1 MILTEYESIYSCW
14 KAERNRVKKL
24 NPRCYRD
31 GGRIINEMGKFGAQ
45 VRGQS
50 WGTESGMDEISGT
63 RGKGDNPSLVD
74 FSQAPRELVKRQQGR
89 ETVNQ

>member
-1 MILTEYESIYSCW
+1 
-14 KAERNRVKKL
+14 
-24 NPRCYRD
+24 
-31 GGRIINEMGKFGAQ
+31 MGKFGAQ
-45 VRGQS
+45 VRGQR

-89 ETVNQ
+89 ETVNQGLARVRGMKGKGLQKEGSG

>member
-1 MILTEYESIYSCW
+1 
-14 KAERNRVKKL
+14 
-24 NPRCYRD
+24 
-31 GGRIINEMGKFGAQ
+31 MGKFGAQ

-89 ETVNQ
+89 ETVNQGPARVRGMKGKGLQNEGIG